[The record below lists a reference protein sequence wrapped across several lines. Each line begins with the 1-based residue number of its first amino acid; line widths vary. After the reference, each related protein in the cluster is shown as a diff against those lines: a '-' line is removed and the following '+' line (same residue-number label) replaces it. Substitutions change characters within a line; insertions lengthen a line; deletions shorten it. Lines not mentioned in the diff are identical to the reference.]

1 MYTSLLSSLAKKQWE
16 RIGLKRRSGIVTG
29 LFSLYSGDSAGI
41 GELPDLDILADW
53 CVQAGMSI
61 IQLLPMNDVGFD
73 FRPYDA
79 QSTFAL
85 DPMYLALDRLT
96 GIDTAPFK
104 KDLKALRKKF
114 PAGKKK
120 VDYRIKG
127 AKLELLWKM
136 FKSAGKQPA
145 EFDRYL
151 ADNKFWIED
160 YALFKVIKDR
170 CGQKDWETWEPKLK
184 SRDEDAIRFFVRDN
198 AESIL
203 FHQWMQWQLYQQFR
217 AAKAYAAKKG
227 VLIMGDLP
235 FLVSRDSADV
245 WSHQGYFKLN
255 LSSGAPPDMYFA
267 LGQRWGMPVYNWE
280 NIARHKYDYLTEK
293 LRYAQNFYDLYRIDH
308 VVGMF
313 RVWTIALSE
322 PPENA
327 GLHGVF
333 DPKDEKVWEEHGR
346 TLLSIMVKNTEMLP
360 CAEDLGV
367 VPPCSNKV
375 LEEMGIP
382 GIEVQRWIRD
392 WGKTYEFKKGEDY
405 RKNAVATVA
414 THDSTS
420 FVMWWKFDA
429 GTADAHLFKRKCEE
443 KHVAFE
449 HVKGQLFDLKKSH
462 HGRLR
467 WKNEIADE
475 HALMKALNLPE
486 DQAKDLAKL
495 YRESYGEKEKFW
507 EYLGM
512 KGKVE
517 EDASPEFVRRTLEKV
532 CGTASIFTT
541 QLLQDWFALDEFPE
555 CGDWGFRINFPGT
568 LSDKNWSIVM
578 PLSLEEMLK
587 LPINKTIKSIN
598 KNAGRI

>member
-517 EDASPEFVRRTLEKV
+517 EDASPEFVRRALEKV